1 MIHLPQK
8 NILRAGAF
16 VIFMMAV
23 SLVAGCGGNQTKDEA
38 ATITFWHF
46 WSEPSQEKALK
57 ELIAEFEAKEHCT
70 VKATSLSWGD
80 GKTKLLAAF
89 SANKA
94 PDALELGSDWVA
106 QFSSAGVLRPW
117 SSPQDRTKY
126 AAFAIPP
133 AMFGGKQYALPWVV
147 DTRVLF
153 YNKGLLKKAGL
164 PDIAPQTMSQML
176 AAAEKIQELDGVDG
190 FGANGSDPH
199 RLYKKFLP
207 FVWGNGGD
215 IFSADGKPTLNSPEN
230 IEALNMYITLARF
243 GRIETQRELDAAF
256 VQGKIGFWFSGS
268 WLTQKIEAGN
278 PSLDYGVT
286 TVPGMKQVG
295 MSFAGGEY
303 LAVNAKS
310 DKAVL
315 AEKLARFLADGAN
328 TIKFCKKV
336 AEAGFPADTA
346 YFHDEYFTTAK
357 NRGAFAEQLT
367 LAKMTPVHP
376 KWLDIEAALENAVVA
391 ALYGQKSAGQALSD
405 AQAEVTTLLSR

>member
-1 MIHLPQK
+1 MK
-8 NILRAGAF
+8 SGAVF
-16 VIFMMAV
+16 ITFMAV
-23 SLVAGCGGNQTKDEA
+23 LIAAGCGGNQKQDTT
-38 ATITFWHF
+38 TITFWHF

-57 ELIAEFEAKEHCT
+57 ELIAEFEAKEHCS

-89 SANKA
+89 SSNTA

-106 QFSSAGVLRPW
+106 QFSSAGVLRQW
-117 SSPQDRTKY
+117 NSPEDKIKY

-133 AMFGGKQYALPWVV
+133 AMFDGKQYALPWVV

-153 YNKGLLKKAGL
+153 YNKELLRKAGL
-164 PDIAPQTMSQML
+164 PEVAPSTMSQML
-176 AAAEKIQELDGVDG
+176 AASEKIQELSDVDG

-207 FVWGNGGD
+207 FIWGNGGD
-215 IFSADGKPTLNSPEN
+215 ILSSDGKPTLNSPEN

-256 VQGKIGFWFSGS
+256 VQGKIGFWFSGG
-268 WLTQKIEAGN
+268 WLTQKIETGN
-278 PSLDYGVT
+278 PSLDYGVA
-286 TVPGMKQVG
+286 TVPGMKQAG

-310 DKAVL
+310 DKAAL

-346 YFHDEYFTTAK
+346 YFHDTYFTTAK
-357 NRGAFAEQLT
+357 NRAAFAEQLT
-367 LAKMTPVHP
+367 RAKMTPVHP
-376 KWLDIEAALENAVVA
+376 KWLDIEAAVENAVVA
-391 ALYGQKSAGQALSD
+391 ALYGQKSAGQALGD
-405 AQAEVTTLLSR
+405 AQAEVTTLLAH

>member
-1 MIHLPQK
+1 MIRTTGK
-8 NILRAGAF
+8 NTLKTGAILILCIA
-16 VIFMMAV
+16 AV
-23 SLVAGCGGNQTKDEA
+23 FAAGCGGNSTSEPT
-38 ATITFWHF
+38 TITFWHF

-57 ELIAEFEAKEHCT
+57 ELLADFEAKEHCT

-89 SANKA
+89 SANTA

-117 SSPQDRTKY
+117 NSPEDRTKY
-126 AAFAIPP
+126 AAFSIPP
-133 AMFGGKQYALPWVV
+133 ALFNGKQFALPWVV

-164 PDIAPQTMSQML
+164 PDVVPQSMSQML

-215 IFSADGKPTLNSPEN
+215 IFGADGKPTLNSPEN

-256 VQGKIGFWFSGS
+256 VQGKIGFWFSGG

-278 PSLDYGVT
+278 PQLDYGVA
-286 TVPGMKQVG
+286 TVPGMKRVG

-310 DKAVL
+310 GKAAL
-315 AEKLARFLADGAN
+315 AEKLVRFLADGAN
-328 TIKFCKKV
+328 TIKFCKNV

-346 YFHDEYFTTAK
+346 YFHDPYFTTAK

-391 ALYGQKSAGQALSD
+391 ALYGQKSAGQALND
-405 AQAEVTTLLSR
+405 AQQDVTAMLSH